1 LPRVPNLRVAIVG
14 AGLMGRAHARA
25 ALRAGAKVVAVSD
38 ADLVVAKKVALAL
51 GTGALYGS
59 LDEVIRPDR
68 IDAVHVCTPAGRHL
82 ESAHLALDRGLHVLC
97 EKPVAETVDET
108 QELFE
113 RAARNGVILCPSQQ
127 FPFQQG
133 AIDAAAHLPAIGK
146 IRWITAEMCTAGAA
160 TLVDSLHDEVVLNIL
175 PHPLSLIYGFLGG
188 AISEGTWSPVRAERG
203 EMLVTGVVRDTGISI
218 VLSSHGRP
226 TSNSMRLIGERGAIT
241 LDLFH
246 GFSIA
251 EDGRVSRTR
260 KFMRPFAS
268 SAKFFAAATR
278 NSASRAL
285 ARETEFPGLTELC
298 RRFYLAADK
307 RGPTPI
313 TPAEAL
319 DLALVRDQV
328 IAQLMNPA

>member
-1 LPRVPNLRVAIVG
+1 MARVPHLRVAIVG

-59 LDEVIRPDR
+59 LDEVVTPDR

-82 ESAHLALDRGLHVLC
+82 EPARLALDRGLHVLC
-97 EKPVAETVDET
+97 EKPVAETVEET

-113 RAARNGVILCPSQQ
+113 RAARKGVILCPSQQ

-133 AIDAAAHLPAIGK
+133 AMDAAAHLAAIGK

-160 TLVDSLHDEVVLNIL
+160 TLVDSLHDEVVLGIL

-188 AISEGTWSPVRAERG
+188 SISDGTWSAVRAERG
-203 EMLVTGVVRDTGISI
+203 ELLVTGVVRETGISI
-218 VLSSHGRP
+218 VLSTHGRP

-246 GFSIA
+246 GFSIT
-251 EDGRVSRTR
+251 EGGRVSRAR
-260 KFMRPFAS
+260 KFIRPFAAS
-268 SAKFFAAATR
+268 VKLLSAASR
-278 NSASRAL
+278 NSVSRAV

-307 RGPTPI
+307 RAPTPI
-313 TPAEAL
+313 KADETL
-319 DLALVRDQV
+319 DIALVRDRV
-328 IAQLMNPA
+328 IASLTE